1 MLLSRLAKANT
12 QNFSPKSAN
21 SGHHQTSA
29 SASKRATL
37 EIFSQFRSRGEE
49 VSSNQDRDT
58 DDEIEAMLNQNLFRE
73 NLGTPNHALT
83 KQFQIASDVSLLLIL
98 SAPLL
103 TLTLPY

>member
-12 QNFSPKSAN
+12 QNLSPRS
-21 SGHHQTSA
+21 SGGHQSSS

-49 VSSNQDRDT
+49 LSRGSDRDT

-73 NLGTPNHALT
+73 NPESPN
-83 KQFQIASDVSLLLIL
+83 QASLKK
-98 SAPLL
+98 
-103 TLTLPY
+103 